1 MIAPEKPDI
10 YGESLGLS
18 ASIIDDG
25 ECLLSLTA
33 TLLHGGEGLNATFH
47 NTSELFMDWYSSVYV
62 GVRIHR
68 FIWYEGTIYIPKSKP
83 SGK

>member
-47 NTSELFMDWYSSVYV
+47 NTSELFMD
-62 GVRIHR
+62 
-68 FIWYEGTIYIPKSKP
+68 
-83 SGK
+83 